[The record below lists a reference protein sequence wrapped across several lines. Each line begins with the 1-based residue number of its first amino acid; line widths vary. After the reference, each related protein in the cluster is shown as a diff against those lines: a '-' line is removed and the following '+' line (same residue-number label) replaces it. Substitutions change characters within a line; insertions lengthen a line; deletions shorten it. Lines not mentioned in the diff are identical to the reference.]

1 VTRKL
6 AAGQWAQLLIEDQP
20 ELFDPL
26 MRYFFLE
33 VIGEGRPIHGGP
45 GDPGVLRDH
54 ELRALVESYP
64 ELTILDEGEL
74 ADQLC
79 QRAEAI
85 IKQGLKRRK

>member
-1 VTRKL
+1 
-6 AAGQWAQLLIEDQP
+6 
-20 ELFDPL
+20 
-26 MRYFFLE
+26 